1 MPQGSNLA
9 YWSLGCEVWYY
20 AIFGLMLFAHGR
32 WRVVAIAV
40 ALVFVGPLTVLLFP
54 LWLLGV

>member
-1 MPQGSNLA
+1 
-9 YWSLGCEVWYY
+9 
-20 AIFGLMLFAHGR
+20 MLFAHGR